1 MDKSARLDYR
11 GAVAVDTKKEGITVR
26 YRDKKQKE
34 EILMKRL
41 YSILIATLML
51 LIFVPAAAMAAGAS
65 GFPTWSSKF
74 TKGRFTVLPAF
85 NKEAVFDKETG
96 LVWELSPDTG
106 TFTWYTALAHCYVLE
121 VGGPGGRKGWR
132 LPTIEELA
140 SLVDTSVAG
149 SPKLPAGHPFSSNVQ
164 SSSFY
169 WSATTLADD
178 KDQARQVSFGDGNLN
193 SDDKT
198 TPSLDFAWCVR
209 GGQGIDGIQ

>member
-1 MDKSARLDYR
+1 
-11 GAVAVDTKKEGITVR
+11 
-26 YRDKKQKE
+26 
-34 EILMKRL
+34 MKRL
-41 YSILIATLML
+41 CSILIPTLML
-51 LIFVPAAAMAAGAS
+51 VVFVPAAALAAGGS

-96 LVWELSPDTG
+96 LVWEQSPSPS
-106 TFTWYTALAHCYVLE
+106 TFTWFTALAHCYDLE
-121 VGGPGGRKGWR
+121 VGGRKGWR

-140 SLVDTSVAG
+140 SLVDTSVLG
-149 SPKLPAGHPFSSNVQ
+149 SPKLPAGHPFSSDVQ

-178 KDQARQVSFGDGNLN
+178 TDQARQVSLGDGSLN

-209 GGQGIDGIQ
+209 GGQGIDGVQ